1 MKATEMVMEFLRKEG
16 FCPEVDSDNGN
27 IVFKYQMTTF
37 LFLNNDE
44 EDEEFFQLCM
54 PNIYDVTD
62 DNREMVLEAINIVNR
77 KLKVMKATII
87 GENVWLFFEN
97 LLDQTPDVSTIIPRA
112 LMILQGGRQQ
122 FYEEME

>member
-87 GENVWLFFEN
+87 GDNVWLFFEN